1 MVVESAEREEHIL
14 AKRPD
19 LTRTQ
24 RGIVNRYYDNLD
36 TITIGK
42 LQEAVSELYLA
53 EGKAADRIWK
63 RVETA
68 LAKTEAADTRV
79 RKILESRDVTALAE
93 LVGSLS

>member
-1 MVVESAEREEHIL
+1 M

-19 LTRTQ
+19 LTRHQ
-24 RGIVNRYYDNLD
+24 KGIVNRYYEHLD
-36 TITIGK
+36 TITITK

-68 LAKTEAADTRV
+68 LARTGAADAAV
-79 RKILESRDVTALAE
+79 RAVLEKRDVKALAE
-93 LVGSLS
+93 LVARLA

>member
-1 MVVESAEREEHIL
+1 M

-19 LTRTQ
+19 LSSTQ
-24 RGIVNRYYDNLD
+24 RKIVNRYYEHLD
-36 TITIGK
+36 TISIQK

-68 LAKTEAADTRV
+68 LAKTSASDANV
-79 RKILESRDVTALAE
+79 RTVLAKRDVTGLAH
-93 LVGSLS
+93 LVAKLA